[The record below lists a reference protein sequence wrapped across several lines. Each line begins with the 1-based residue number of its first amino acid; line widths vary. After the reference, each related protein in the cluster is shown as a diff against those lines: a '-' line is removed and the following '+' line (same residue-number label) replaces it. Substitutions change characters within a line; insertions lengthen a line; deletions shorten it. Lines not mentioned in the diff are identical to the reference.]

1 MQALFEFA
9 RKPNRRLIFDPR
21 EGIIGQR
28 PGRDP
33 LTWRAGMR
41 RSLVGIFL
49 VVLAGVAI
57 PAGLAGKVVSFVNGQ
72 ATLEGRTADGK
83 SIQLTIQTVPYVN
96 SLPDKGWW
104 GTVDD
109 GVDRPKT
116 VIRSVSVRVAGIEVW
131 IPLSAY
137 CDLADPNDIRFQREG
152 KGFVLLLRGGD
163 AAGSYQAEWH
173 FADSRL
179 QRRRVAHGEFPDQVW
194 EETRYSF
201 LNDNGR

>member
-1 MQALFEFA
+1 MQ
-9 RKPNRRLIFDPR
+9 RY
-21 EGIIGQR
+21 
-28 PGRDP
+28 
-33 LTWRAGMR
+33 
-41 RSLVGIFL
+41 LVGVL
-49 VVLAGVAI
+49 VVLLAGVAI
-57 PAGLAGKVVSFVNGQ
+57 PADPAGKLVPFMNGQ
-72 ATLEGRTADGK
+72 AALEAWSTDGK
-83 SIQLTIQTVPYVN
+83 PILVSVRTVPYAN
-96 SLPDKGWW
+96 FLPDKGWW

-109 GVDRPKT
+109 GADRPKT
-116 VIRSVSVRVAGIEVW
+116 VIHSVSVRDAGIEVW